1 MSKHFLVSDYPSR
14 IREKEK
20 GSENGSKTTN
30 LRCGGCT
37 QKLHEDGILR
47 NPQFPH
53 VTCQILSIFGKK
65 NEKIGCALICKGDR
79 DASNK

>member
-1 MSKHFLVSDYPSR
+1 MSDHFLVSDYPSR
-14 IREKEK
+14 IREK

-37 QKLHEDGILR
+37 RKLHEDDLKTTILR
-47 NPQFPH
+47 NPQVPH

-65 NEKIGCALICKGDR
+65 NEKIGHALM
-79 DASNK
+79 